1 MTEPTTIAVAMSGG
15 VDSSTVAAML
25 AQEGASVVGLTLQ
38 LWDQT
43 RLAGKHGIP
52 DAPKAGRCCSLDDVY
67 DARRVAEHL
76 GIPYYVVNQEDRFER
91 DVVRPFVSE
100 YLAGRTP
107 IPCSLCNNHLK
118 FDQLLQTARS
128 IGAGRIATG
137 HYAINEYDPARGR
150 WILKRPADKAKDQTY
165 FLFGLTQEQLS
176 RTLFPLGHLTKPEV
190 REVARSRGLAL
201 AEKPDSQEICF
212 IPGGDYKQFLTA
224 YLEEQGEAF
233 PEIAGELVASSGEV
247 IGRHEGISNFTV
259 GQRKGLGVASPSP
272 LYVLQIDPASHRVTV
287 GADAELATRTLRA
300 NRLNW
305 ISIPALTGP
314 MRVRAKIRH
323 RHEPAWATLEPAG
336 TLGERSSDP
345 TTPGAPCPSHLG
357 TGDPNADAGA
367 PCPSHLG
374 TGDSNNSPGTP
385 CPSHL
390 GTGDPSAEVLVT
402 FDEPQ
407 RAVTP
412 GQSAVFYDG
421 DEVVGGGWI
430 I

>member
-1 MTEPTTIAVAMSGG
+1 MDNEGPLVNIPMTNSTTIAVAMSGG

-25 AQEGASVVGLTLQ
+25 AHQTDTSGAPHNTVVGLTLQ

-52 DAPKAGRCCSLDDVY
+52 EAPKAGRCCSLDDVY
-67 DARRVAEHL
+67 DARRVAEHI
-76 GIPYYVVNQEDRFER
+76 GIPYYVVNQEDRFEK
-91 DVVRPFVSE
+91 DVVRPFVDE

-118 FDQLLQTARS
+118 FDQLLLTARS
-128 IGAGRIATG
+128 IGATRIATG
-137 HYAINEYDPARGR
+137 HYAVNEYDPARGR
-150 WILKRPADKAKDQTY
+150 WILKRPADQAKDQTY

-190 REVARSRGLAL
+190 REVARRSGLAL

-212 IPGGDYKQFLTA
+212 ISGGDYKQFIAA
-224 YLEEQGEAF
+224 YLEEQGEQP
-233 PEIAGELVASSGEV
+233 PESAGELVASNGEV
-247 IGRHEGISNFTV
+247 LGRHEGIANFTV
-259 GQRKGLGVASPSP
+259 GQRKGLGVSSPSP
-272 LYVLQIDPASHRVTV
+272 LYVLNIDPASHRVTI
-287 GADAELATRTLRA
+287 GANAELATQSLRA
-300 NRLNW
+300 RNLNW
-305 ISIPALTGP
+305 ISIPELTAP

-323 RHEPAWATLEPAG
+323 RHEPAWATLA
-336 TLGERSSDP
+336 P
-345 TTPGAPCPSHLG
+345 TETPG
-357 TGDPNADAGA
+357 
-367 PCPSHLG
+367 
-374 TGDSNNSPGTP
+374 
-385 CPSHL
+385 
-390 GTGDPSAEVLVT
+390 EVIAT

-430 I
+430 V

>member
-1 MTEPTTIAVAMSGG
+1 MTKPETIAVAMSGG
-15 VDSSTVAAML
+15 VDSSTAAAML
-25 AQEGASVVGLTLQ
+25 AHSGDTVVGLTLQ

-52 DAPKAGRCCSLDDVY
+52 EAPKAGRCCSLDDVY

-76 GIPYYVVNQEDRFER
+76 GIPYYVVNQQERFEK
-91 DVVRPFVSE
+91 DVVRPFVDE
-100 YLAGRTP
+100 YLHGRTP

-118 FDQLLQTARS
+118 FDALLQTARS

-137 HYAINEYDPARGR
+137 HYAVNEYDASRDNGRGR
-150 WILKRPADKAKDQTY
+150 WILKRPADLAKDQTY

-176 RTLFPLGHLTKPEV
+176 RTLFPLGRLTKPEV
-190 REVARSRGLAL
+190 REVARARGLAL

-224 YLEEQGEAF
+224 YLEEQGE
-233 PEIAGELVASSGEV
+233 PMPDTAGELVASNGEV
-247 IGRHEGISNFTV
+247 IGRHDGISNFTV
-259 GQRKGLGVASPSP
+259 GQRKGLGVSSPTP
-272 LYVLQIDPASHRVTV
+272 LYVLAIHPDSHRVSV

-300 NRLNW
+300 GRLNW
-305 ISIPALTGP
+305 ISIPALTAP
-314 MRVRAKIRH
+314 MRVKAKIRH
-323 RHEPAWATLEPAG
+323 RHEPAWAKLE
-336 TLGERSSDP
+336 
-345 TTPGAPCPSHLG
+345 PGAPG
-357 TGDPNADAGA
+357 
-367 PCPSHLG
+367 
-374 TGDSNNSPGTP
+374 
-385 CPSHL
+385 
-390 GTGDPSAEVLVT
+390 EVIAT